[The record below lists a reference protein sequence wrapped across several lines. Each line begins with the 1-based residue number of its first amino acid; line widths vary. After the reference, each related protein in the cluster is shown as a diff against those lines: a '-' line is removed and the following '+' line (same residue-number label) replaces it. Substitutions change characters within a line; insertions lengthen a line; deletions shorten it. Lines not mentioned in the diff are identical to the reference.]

1 MMMTMMILMLIF
13 YDGDNGVG
21 DDHADHNYHDDDHD
35 DDADNLEETVEPKVD
50 DVNGPRTNLN

>member
-1 MMMTMMILMLIF
+1 MMILMLIF

-35 DDADNLEETVEPKVD
+35 DNADNLEETVEPKVD